1 MPNPLDKDRPPGRTG
16 NGDRPAMEQD
26 LHATEDSIR
35 SDLARL
41 SALEVAKTALDPSD
55 PEVDRLSDE
64 AVQLADGLA
73 RKTRAERELGQDLA

>member
-1 MPNPLDKDRPPGRTG
+1 MPNPNDNDHPTGRNG
-16 NGDRPAMEQD
+16 NGDRREKEQD

-41 SALEVAKTALDPSD
+41 SALEMAKTALDPAD

-64 AVQLADGLA
+64 AVTLADGLA
-73 RKTRAERELGQDLA
+73 RKTRAERELGEDLA